1 MNKLKIIFTEHARE
15 QLRERKISQE
25 LVEEVLKDPEQVV
38 QDAEGNPIAQS
49 RYFDKEEG
57 KEMLLRVFY
66 REEQGTRRVITVYK
80 TSRIRKYWKQEEG
93 DPL

>member
-38 QDAEGNPIAQS
+38 QDAEGNPIAQN